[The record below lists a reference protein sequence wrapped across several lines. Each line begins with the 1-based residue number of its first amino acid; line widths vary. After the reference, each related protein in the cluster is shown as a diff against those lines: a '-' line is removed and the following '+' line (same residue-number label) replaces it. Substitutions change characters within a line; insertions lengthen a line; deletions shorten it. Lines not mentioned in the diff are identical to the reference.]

1 MKRTTEN
8 VTSMTRASFWNFVLK
23 LFILELALYPY
34 CGDKKQNTTSFKSLV
49 SKSARTWLLKRPEGI
64 NRLL

>member
-34 CGDKKQNTTSFKSLV
+34 CGDKKQNTDFF
-49 SKSARTWLLKRPEGI
+49 
-64 NRLL
+64 